1 MTTIDRLTCMTR
13 SALVLVLLVLGACAR
28 KPEAQPGSEAQPP
41 PADAEKSAPE
51 APATP
56 APAAAPERAEEAAE
70 GRRGDAPKSTTAER
84 AEPTNLAQAEAEFAL
99 AERELESALVAFGS
113 GADKAQ
119 KNAAG
124 TPVCDKTCRAFASLS
139 RAAAAVCRLDAPNGA
154 RCSNANE
161 AVGRARSRVASC
173 ACAP

>member
-1 MTTIDRLTCMTR
+1 MAR
-13 SALVLVLLVLGACAR
+13 SALVVLLLVLSACAR

-41 PADAEKSAPE
+41 PADAEQSAPE
-51 APATP
+51 APAAP
-56 APAAAPERAEEAAE
+56 APAAAPQRAEEAAE
-70 GRRGDAPKSTTAER
+70 GRPSDSPKSTKRER
-84 AEPTNLAQAEAEFAL
+84 AEPSTLAEAEAEFAL
-99 AERELESALVAFGS
+99 AQRELEGALVAFGD

-119 KNAAG
+119 RNAAG
-124 TPVCDKTCRAFASLS
+124 TPACDNTCRAFASLS

-154 RCSNANE
+154 RCANANQ